1 MITGIR
7 QRTPEWL
14 AARREGVTGTDIPA
28 ILGLSPYRS
37 EGDVAREK
45 LGETV
50 EHDARTQRRL
60 RIGTALEDVIRA
72 EDEVEHGHRLRRVNR
87 LIRSRD
93 IPWAM
98 ASLDFERRDGTIV
111 EAKSS
116 RDRRWDH
123 GLPPDVEAQVQWQ
136 MGVSGREHAHVAALR
151 YGSDLEC
158 YDLDAKPDDFAGMI
172 IVAADFRRRL
182 AEGGPFSETRESI
195 SRAWPADNG
204 IEMIADET
212 LEALVAEYLAAKAA
226 AKSADEAE
234 EAAALAIKSRM
245 GPAAKLTGAGWHATW
260 KQNRPSRTTDW
271 DLVASAYRRLIEELV
286 NEAEALAQVD
296 AIESLYT
303 REVPG
308 KRPLVVRRD
317 KETR

>member
-1 MITGIR
+1 VTLVGIR

-14 AARREGVTGTDIPA
+14 AARRTGVTGTDIPA

-45 LGETV
+45 GGETR
-50 EHDARTQRRL
+50 EHDERTARRL

-72 EDEVEHGHRLRRVNR
+72 EDEVEHGHKLRRVNR
-87 LIRSRD
+87 LMVHRD

-116 RDRRWDH
+116 RDRRWDA

-136 MGVSGREHAHVAALR
+136 LGVSGRERAHVVCLR

-158 YDLDAKPDDFAGMI
+158 WDVEARPADFDGMLV
-172 IVAADFRRRL
+172 VAADFRRRL
-182 AEGGPFSETRESI
+182 ERGGPFSETKDSI
-195 SRAWPADNG
+195 GRAYPTDNG
-204 IEMIADET
+204 VEMIADET
-212 LEALVAEYLAAKAA
+212 LDALARAYLEAKARLDA
-226 AKSADEAE
+226 AESDKD
-234 EAAALAIKSRM
+234 AAAVAIKERM
-245 GPAAKLTGAGWHATW
+245 GPASRLTGAGWHATW
-260 KQNRPSRTTDW
+260 KQSKGRSVTEW
-271 DLVASAYRRLIEELV
+271 DLVAEAYRSLID
-286 NEAEALAQVD
+286 ALDDAALSERAG

-303 REVPG
+303 RDEAG
-308 KRPLVVRRD
+308 KRPLVVRRE